1 MRQYKILNIP
11 FRIVKE
17 NDKVCCFL
25 WKIKIYEKKF
35 NEKNAEN
42 SNQLLKIKQ
51 LSANNIRIAIQLKG
65 AIGDQ
70 LIGCNYI
77 KALYDKISDK
87 NVSIDIFC
95 RPFISD
101 LFLNNVD
108 FINSVFPEPSF
119 NEKDENYDLY
129 VRLDRFPN
137 VLKYN
142 EHKIQKS
149 PLLYK
154 YVLLCQNFKQ
164 QNKMYYTG
172 RSEYDSILNI
182 YTLIKG
188 QKRINQMDINSFLNM
203 DEQFKYNIHLP
214 ESTIISDYNLQNKKI
229 ITIHRG
235 FDANRNSNS
244 NKLWPQEYYNLLIS
258 LIKEHFSDYTLV
270 QLGINEQRCPAMKN
284 IDLNLVGK
292 TSLADVT
299 NILKHSVL
307 HIDGEGGMVHIR
319 HAILGGV
326 SVVIFGPT
334 SKDFY
339 GYSENINISSNA
351 CPHWCEHIKEKW
363 DEGCLI
369 TNGEPLCMRS
379 IYPKEVFN
387 KIESY
392 LNERG

>member
-17 NDKVCCFL
+17 NDKECCFL

-35 NEKNAEN
+35 IEKNAKN

-51 LSANNIRIAIQLKG
+51 LTANNIRIAIQLKG

-108 FINSVFPEPSF
+108 FINSVFPEASF

-137 VLKYN
+137 VLRCN

-149 PLLYK
+149 QLLYK

-164 QNKMYYTG
+164 QNKIYYTG

-235 FDANRNSNS
+235 VDANRSSNS
-244 NKLWPQEYYNLLIS
+244 NKLWPQEYYDILIS
-258 LIKEHFSDYTLV
+258 LIKEHFPDYTLV

-284 IDLNLVGK
+284 IDLSLVGK
-292 TSLADVT
+292 TSLADVV
-299 NILKHSVL
+299 NILKYSIL